1 VPDIGVPE
9 LLIIALVVFLLFGAQ
24 RLPKLSRSL
33 GQSIRGFK
41 QGLNDDGPLDDEELA
56 ASATDGQPVAG
67 APGQPVAG
75 ASEQPAPVAAVQTE
89 EVPESSVSA

>member
-1 VPDIGVPE
+1 MPDIGVPE

-41 QGLNDDGPLDDEELA
+41 QGLDEDDPLEDEEQSTA
-56 ASATDGQPVAG
+56 ATAGQPVAEAQEQPVAG
-67 APGQPVAG
+67 APEQPVAD
-75 ASEQPAPVAAVQTE
+75 APELVAAGQTE
-89 EVPESSVSA
+89 